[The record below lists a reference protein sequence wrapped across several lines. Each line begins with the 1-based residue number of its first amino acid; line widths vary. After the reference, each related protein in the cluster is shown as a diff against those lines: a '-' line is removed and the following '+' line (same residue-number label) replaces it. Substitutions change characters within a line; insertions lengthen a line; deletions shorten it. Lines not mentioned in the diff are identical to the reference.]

1 MTLQS
6 TAAAIN
12 WRLLGWG
19 GAALL
24 LLLPAAAMAFT
35 PEMNWGPGDFLAFAG
50 LLLGAGAGLEL
61 TLSSRGSPMRRAIAA
76 GAVLALAL
84 LVWAELAVGIF

>member
-1 MTLQS
+1 MTTHP
-6 TAAAIN
+6 TAEGFN

-24 LLLPAAAMAFT
+24 LLLPAGAMLVT

-61 TLSSRGSPMRRAIAA
+61 TLGGRGSARRRGLAA
-76 GAVLALAL
+76 CAVLTLTL